1 MIEKVS
7 TEEKEKNYT
16 QETKQS
22 IYKKDVQ
29 AEDKESQVSPAKN
42 AKNSS
47 EHIATPVSS
56 VKDVS
61 RGQNQVS
68 RSEDGNMQ

>member
-42 AKNSS
+42 DKKWTKPSWHQIKFIGLPFIIKQAPFDLFEN
-47 EHIATPVSS
+47 
-56 VKDVS
+56 
-61 RGQNQVS
+61 
-68 RSEDGNMQ
+68 

>member
-22 IYKKDVQ
+22 ISKKDVQ

-42 AKNSS
+42 DK
-47 EHIATPVSS
+47 
-56 VKDVS
+56 K
-61 RGQNQVS
+61 
-68 RSEDGNMQ
+68 